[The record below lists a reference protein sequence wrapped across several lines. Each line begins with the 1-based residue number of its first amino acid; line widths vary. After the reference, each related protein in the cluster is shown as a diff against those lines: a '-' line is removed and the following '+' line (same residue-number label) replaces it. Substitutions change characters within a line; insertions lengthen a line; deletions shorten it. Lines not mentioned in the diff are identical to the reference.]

1 LRLILVAKKIEKE
14 KKKKRK
20 GRKEKEKKV
29 KKKILNMVLIN
40 QLTP

>member
-40 QLTP
+40 QLTA